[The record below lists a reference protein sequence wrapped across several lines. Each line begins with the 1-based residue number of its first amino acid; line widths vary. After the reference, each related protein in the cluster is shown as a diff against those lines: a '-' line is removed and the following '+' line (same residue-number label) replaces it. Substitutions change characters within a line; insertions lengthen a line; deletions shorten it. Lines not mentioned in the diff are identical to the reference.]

1 MKTKLILFVS
11 AVLLIGCT
19 LKANTKFSDGEN
31 ADYNAL
37 SNFIEQVMA
46 VDSFSGVVLIAK
58 EHTVFFEKAR
68 GTADRGNNLCN
79 NTETKFNIGSAAKM
93 FTAAAIAQLAER
105 GELSFEDT
113 VEKYLDGFLH
123 GAAGKITIDHLLTH
137 TSGLGDI
144 FTPAYMAD
152 MNDVDTV
159 EGFMSYITNQPLLSE
174 PGTEF
179 RYSNGGYIVLGA
191 IIEKVSG
198 EDYYSY
204 IRRHIT
210 EPLGMINTDFYKK
223 FDAVPNLARGYMNG
237 PPLPPPDGRPGPMP
251 LVDNR
256 NAVWEDNISQLPLI
270 GNPSGGCY
278 STVGDML
285 KFSTALK
292 EYTLLSK
299 EYTDLIMSG
308 KVHTPMGEYG
318 YGFEIL
324 DEGGYRTVGHSGGAP
339 GISAVFR
346 ILTDENY
353 TVVILSNYDEGTR
366 SIQREIFNYI
376 RP

>member
-1 MKTKLILFVS
+1 LV
-11 AVLLIGCT
+11 
-19 LKANTKFSDGEN
+19 
-31 ADYNAL
+31 
-37 SNFIEQVMA
+37 
-46 VDSFSGVVLIAK
+46 
-58 EHTVFFEKAR
+58 
-68 GTADRGNNLCN
+68 
-79 NTETKFNIGSAAKM
+79 
-93 FTAAAIAQLAER
+93 ER

-113 VEKYLDGFLH
+113 VEKYVDGFSNEI
-123 GAAGKITIDHLLTH
+123 AGKITIEHLLTH

-144 FTPAYMAD
+144 FTPAYMVD

-174 PGTEF
+174 PGMAF
-179 RYSNGGYIVLGA
+179 QYSNGGYIVLGA

-198 EDYYSY
+198 ENYYSY

-223 FDAVPNLARGYMNG
+223 FDNVPNLARGYMNSNR
-237 PPLPPPDGRPGPMP
+237 PPLPPPPDDQPRPMP
-251 LVDNR
+251 PVDNR

-292 EYTLLSK
+292 EYALLSK
-299 EYTDLIMSG
+299 EYTDIIMGG

-324 DEGGYRTVGHSGGAP
+324 DEGSYRTVGHSGGAP

-346 ILTDENY
+346 ILIDENY

-366 SIQREIFNYI
+366 SIQRDIFNYI
-376 RP
+376 HH